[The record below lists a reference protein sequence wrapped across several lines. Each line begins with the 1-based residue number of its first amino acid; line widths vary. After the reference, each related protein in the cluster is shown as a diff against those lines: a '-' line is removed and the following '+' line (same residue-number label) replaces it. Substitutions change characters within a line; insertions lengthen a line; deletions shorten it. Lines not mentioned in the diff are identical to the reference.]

1 MDIEMAARALAELGN
16 ITRLQIVRLLVRAG
30 EEGLAIGEVQS
41 HLGLP
46 ASTLAFHLRGLV
58 SAGLVA
64 QQRQGRVI
72 RCTPK
77 YAALRETLA
86 FVTEHCCAGVG
97 AAPTPSGS
105 EAPVATCRL
114 QTGAG

>member
-1 MDIEMAARALAELGN
+1 MDLESAARALAELGN

-30 EEGLAIGEVQS
+30 EEGLAIGEVQA

-58 SAGLVA
+58 AAGLVA
-64 QQRQGRVI
+64 QRRQGRVI
-72 RCTPK
+72 RCTPN

-86 FVTEHCCAGVG
+86 FVTEHCCAGVA

-105 EAPVATCRL
+105 EAPSATCRL
-114 QTGAG
+114 QAGAG

>member
-1 MDIEMAARALAELGN
+1 MDIDTAARALAELGN
-16 ITRLQIVRLLVRAG
+16 VTRLQIVRLLVRAG
-30 EEGLAIGEVQS
+30 GEGLAIGELQS
-41 HLGLP
+41 RLGLP

-77 YAALRETLA
+77 YSALRQTLA
-86 FVTEHCCAGVG
+86 FVTEHCCAGF
-97 AAPTPSGS
+97 ADAPPMES
-105 EAPVATCRL
+105 EALMSTCRR
-114 QTGAG
+114 QAGAG